1 MILTIIIIAVVG
13 GVAYFHY
20 AQGLFGATI
29 SATIAIIAAA
39 LAIGYHEN
47 LINALLGGAI
57 GDYATAGS
65 LVAIFALVY
74 IVLRVITDKAI
85 PGNVRLPLMVDRIGG
100 AAMGLI
106 AGLFTAGIVALT
118 AQSLPFGPTL
128 FARYPLA
135 DARDVVVTPPDSRGG
150 RGIDMQVT
158 DQLDDDRFDPDK
170 KKKLV
175 IPADDM
181 VLSFVQK
188 LSDGGSL
195 AGART
200 LESIHPDYS
209 DELFA
214 QRLGVQIGAKR
225 TAFNGK
231 GKAQVSVPD
240 DGVFVVQ
247 QDLTRNQ
254 IDAELNELHL
264 REVAHK
270 KGGNE
275 AQLVVR
281 VMFTKDAADVDGNVR
296 VSPASVRL
304 VAGGANVFPV
314 GTLENGQLY
323 SNKVDDFLFINVK
336 GADSGAD
343 FVFFVNPE
351 DIVAGGAGA
360 LSGKDAKEAPKVK
373 DGVFVEVKRLAKV
386 DLSGKTVGLAP
397 PAKSENVA
405 VERKPK
411 LLEQRKAKAAAAA
424 EKAAGQP
431 AAPADPDAAAKPATP
446 PAPAAPAAPA
456 AGEKK
461 NPMQTIRE
469 GAKDRNEKI
478 ENPK

>member
-1 MILTIIIIAVVG
+1 MILTVIVIAVVA
-13 GVAYFHY
+13 GVTYFHY

-29 SATIAIIAAA
+29 SATITIIAAA

-57 GDYATAGS
+57 GDYATAGA

-74 IVLRVITDKAI
+74 IVLRLITDKAI
-85 PGNVRLPLMVDRIGG
+85 PGNVRLPLMIDRIGG
-100 AAMGLI
+100 AVMGLI

-128 FARYPLA
+128 FARYA
-135 DARDVVVTPPDSRGG
+135 VESSREVVVVPPGVSSG
-150 RGIDMQVT
+150 RGVDMEVL
-158 DQLDDDRFDPDK
+158 DQLDEDTFVPEK
-170 KKKLV
+170 KKKLM
-175 IPADDM
+175 IPADDI
-181 VLSFVQK
+181 VVSFVQK

-200 LESIHPDYS
+200 LESIHPDYP

-214 QRLGVQIGAKR
+214 QRLGVQVGAKR

-231 GKAQVSVPD
+231 GKGQVSVPD
-240 DGVFVVQ
+240 DGVFVVT

-254 IDAELNELHL
+254 IDAELNDMHA

-270 KGGNE
+270 KSGNE
-275 AQLVVR
+275 AQVVVR
-281 VMFTKDAADVDGNVR
+281 VMFTKDAADSDGSVR
-296 VSPASVRL
+296 ISPASVRL
-304 VAGGANVFPV
+304 VAGGQNVFPV

-336 GADSGAD
+336 GADTGAD

-351 DIVAGGAGA
+351 DVVVGGAGA
-360 LSGKDAKEAPKVK
+360 VNPKEGAKDPPKVK
-373 DGVFVEVKRLAKV
+373 DGVFVEVKRLARI
-386 DLSGKTVGLAP
+386 DLSGKTVGLSIPKA
-397 PAKSENVA
+397 ENVQ

-411 LLEQRKAKAAAAA
+411 LLEHRKAKAAAAA
-424 EKAAGQP
+424 QPAQPATPDPDAAAQP
-431 AAPADPDAAAKPATP
+431 AAPAAA
-446 PAPAAPAAPA
+446 
-456 AGEKK
+456 ERK

-469 GAKDRNEKI
+469 GAAEK
-478 ENPK
+478 EKAVNPK

>member
-1 MILTIIIIAVVG
+1 MILTIVIIAVVA
-13 GVAYFHY
+13 GVTYFHY

-29 SATIAIIAAA
+29 SATIAIIAAS

-47 LINALLGGAI
+47 LINAMLGGAI
-57 GDYATAGS
+57 GDYATAGA

-100 AAMGLI
+100 AVMGLI
-106 AGLFTAGIVALT
+106 AGLFTAGIVALV

-128 FARYPLA
+128 FARYTLA
-135 DARDVVVTPPDSRGG
+135 DARDVVVTPPGSSSG
-150 RGIDMQVT
+150 RGVDMQVA
-158 DQLDDDRFDPDK
+158 DQLDEDTFVAEK
-170 KKKLV
+170 KKKLI

-200 LESIHPDYS
+200 LESIHPDYP

-231 GKAQVSVPD
+231 GKAQVTVPD
-240 DGVFVVQ
+240 DGVYVVVAP
-247 QDLTRNQ
+247 DLTAKGNFL
-254 IDAELNELHL
+254 DAELNDLHA
-264 REVAHK
+264 REVVPK
-270 KGGNE
+270 KSGNQ
-275 AQLVVR
+275 AQLVLR

-304 VAGGANVFPV
+304 VAGGENVFPV

-323 SNKVDDFLFINVK
+323 ANQVDDFLFINVK

-351 DIVAGGAGA
+351 DIVAGGASS
-360 LSGKDAKEAPKVK
+360 LGKDAKEAPKVK
-373 DGVFVEVKRLAKV
+373 EGVFVEVKRLARI
-386 DLSGKTVGLAP
+386 DLSGKTVGLTP
-397 PAKSENVA
+397 PAKSENVQ
-405 VERKPK
+405 VERKAK

-424 EKAAGQP
+424 EKAAAAP
-431 AAPADPDAAAKPATP
+431 APADPDAAK
-446 PAPAAPAAPA
+446 PAAPAG
-456 AGEKK
+456 GEKK

-469 GAKDRNEKI
+469 GAAEK
-478 ENPK
+478 EKALNPK